1 MRCSSFIGGALVLVL
16 VSSTSARAADAAST
30 PQVSVGAFWSAN
42 LATVS
47 STPAP
52 AATEARQWIGGGVT
66 VDVPL
71 GGRWSFDVRAMWNR
85 KGATLTLANG
95 SLFQKVHADYLSMPL
110 LFKISSRGSV
120 RGYAIAGPE
129 ISLRLNA
136 RVVTTL
142 GTVTVDEDANDLTRG
157 TDIAA
162 NAGAGLERD
171 LGRSR
176 LFVEALYSLG
186 LRNVLKTTTPG
197 EEMRTRTF
205 TLLAGLRF

>member
-1 MRCSSFIGGALVLVL
+1 MRCSNFIGGALVLVV
-16 VSSTSARAADAAST
+16 VSSTSGRAADAAAT
-30 PQVSVGAFWSAN
+30 PHVSVGGFWSAN

-52 AATEARQWIGGGVT
+52 AATDARQWIGGGAT

-85 KGATLTLANG
+85 KGAKLTLVNE
-95 SLFQKVHADYLSMPL
+95 SLFQDVHADYLSMPL
-110 LFKISSRGSV
+110 LFKVSGRGSV
-120 RGYAIAGPE
+120 RAYAIAGPE

-142 GTVTVDEDANDLTRG
+142 GTVTVDEDAKDLTRR

-162 NAGAGLERD
+162 NAGAGIERD

-176 LFVEALYSLG
+176 LFVEGLYS
-186 LRNVLKTTTPG
+186 
-197 EEMRTRTF
+197 F
-205 TLLAGLRF
+205 